1 METKNIEM
9 RINEMC
15 KMAERAYSSN
25 LLIDVSAWSDELKER
40 FNLCPEDE
48 TIIDID
54 TFDVLSGREKDGG
67 KVSGKQELGMIASEL
82 LDAVDRQGR
91 WNDEPDMFGLLAGCP
106 IVLETWELVRNDDG
120 DELFKV
126 GKEKIGTFSY
136 YLSKIWS
143 HGASE
148 EGVFHDMVAL
158 GVA

>member
-1 METKNIEM
+1 MKTKSIEM
-9 RINEMC
+9 RIND
-15 KMAERAYSSN
+15 MAGFVERAYSSN
-25 LLIDVSAWSDELKER
+25 LLIDVSSWSDEMKER

-54 TFDVLSGREKDGG
+54 TFDVLSSTDKRSGD
-67 KVSGKQELGMIASEL
+67 VSGSKELDMIASEL
-82 LDAVDRQGR
+82 LDAVDRQGL
-91 WNDEPDMFGLLAGCP
+91 WNDEPDMFGLLNGCP
-106 IVLETWELVRNDDG
+106 IVLETWELVRSEDG

-158 GVA
+158 GAA